1 MAAEQAITISHEMF
15 ERLNGEAQARG
26 LSIERLLEDLV
37 KELASTHKDR
47 LIEYLKA
54 KGLLVSVPT
63 ASPNA
68 PRNFKPVPISGQPL
82 SQTIIED
89 RE

>member
-1 MAAEQAITISHEMF
+1 MVTEQAIKVSQETF
-15 ERLNGEAQARG
+15 QRLNGEAQARG

-37 KELASTHKDR
+37 KELASTHRDR

-54 KGLLVSVPT
+54 NGLLVSMPT
-63 ASPNA
+63 ASPHV
-68 PRNFKPVPISGQPL
+68 PRNFKPVPIWGQPL